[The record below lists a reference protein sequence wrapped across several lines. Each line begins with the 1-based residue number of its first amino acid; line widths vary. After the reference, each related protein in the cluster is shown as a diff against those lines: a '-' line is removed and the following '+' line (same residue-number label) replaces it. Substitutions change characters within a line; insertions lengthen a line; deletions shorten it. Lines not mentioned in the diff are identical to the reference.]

1 MGLFQKLF
9 GKSEIINTDESAS
22 ISLGGKTITFDNAL
36 RERLAIENLAMA
48 AYDAKQYST
57 AISHYDRVI
66 SSAPQEAMYYT
77 RRGTVYEDMGDDNKA
92 KVDFEKALQL
102 NPDDY
107 IAQFR
112 LGMLYQRRK
121 DLNNAVVWLR
131 KSYRNQSSYSSLL
144 GNVYNN
150 LIFVHKRVIAY
161 NLGNFLIQ
169 LGRVD
174 EGMQY
179 IDEVIKNCPDYSYPF
194 YVKGLTFASDGKYS
208 VAAGYLKK
216 ASDLGHPTAPQVLS
230 QIRVMLS
237 STGARTSSA
246 NILDATG
253 SDDPRLSDR
262 YSQMV
267 EATSF
272 NPFKITT
279 NVRANQGLRF
289 GNLIDVFKREL
300 EELLSHGIPVDTVL
314 CGYSFK
320 MIESYY
326 KNGGYVPKIMMDEIL
341 SQIFKAAQKTSA
353 GNILTES
360 YYEKFR
366 YKMYH
371 DLTHN

>member
-9 GKSEIINTDESAS
+9 GKSENINTDESAS

-48 AYDAKQYST
+48 AYDAKQYSA
-57 AISHYDRVI
+57 AISHYDRFI

-92 KVDFEKALQL
+92 KVDFEKALLL

-208 VAAGYLKK
+208 EAAGYLKK

-230 QIRVMLS
+230 QIRVMQS

-246 NILDATG
+246 NSHDATG
-253 SDDPRLSDR
+253 SDDPRLNDR

-279 NVRANQGLRF
+279 DVRANQGLRF

-314 CGYSFK
+314 CGYSFN

>member
-1 MGLFQKLF
+1 MTGLSAVHHRKLC
-9 GKSEIINTDESAS
+9 
-22 ISLGGKTITFDNAL
+22 TI
-36 RERLAIENLAMA
+36 
-48 AYDAKQYST
+48 
-57 AISHYDRVI
+57 
-66 SSAPQEAMYYT
+66 
-77 RRGTVYEDMGDDNKA
+77 TVYEDMGDDNKA

-208 VAAGYLKK
+208 EAAGYLKK

-230 QIRVMLS
+230 QIRVMQS

-246 NILDATG
+246 NSLDATG
-253 SDDPRLSDR
+253 SDDPRLNDR

-279 NVRANQGLRF
+279 DVRANQGLRF

-314 CGYSFK
+314 CGYSFN

>member
-9 GKSEIINTDESAS
+9 GKSENINTDESAS

-48 AYDAKQYST
+48 AYDAKQYNT

-112 LGMLYQRRK
+112 LGMLYQRRN
-121 DLNNAVVWLR
+121 DVNNAVVWLR

-208 VAAGYLKK
+208 EAAGYLKK

-230 QIRVMLS
+230 QIRVMQS
-237 STGARTSSA
+237 STGARPSSA
-246 NILDATG
+246 NSLDATG

-279 NVRANQGLRF
+279 DVRANQGLRF

-314 CGYSFK
+314 CGYSFN

>member
-9 GKSEIINTDESAS
+9 GKSENINTDESAS

-48 AYDAKQYST
+48 AYDAKQYNA
-57 AISHYDRVI
+57 AISHYDRFI

-92 KVDFEKALQL
+92 KVDFEKALLL

-208 VAAGYLKK
+208 EAAGYLKK

-230 QIRVMLS
+230 QIRVMQS

-246 NILDATG
+246 NSLDATG
-253 SDDPRLSDR
+253 SDDPRLNDR

-279 NVRANQGLRF
+279 DVRANQGLRF

-314 CGYSFK
+314 CGYSFN